1 MYFQLL
7 ASTICF
13 YGIGMKEP
21 VLFVFVYGL
30 SFLVYLVVVLV
41 STFVFEWGYLGII
54 WSTTFNYFLRFI
66 IGYLYI
72 TKKESFAEANQVS
85 LFTLQTI

>member
-1 MYFQLL
+1 MGIQGYQIIAIGMYFQLL

-41 STFVFEWGYLGII
+41 STFVFE
-54 WSTTFNYFLRFI
+54 
-66 IGYLYI
+66 
-72 TKKESFAEANQVS
+72 
-85 LFTLQTI
+85 

>member
-1 MYFQLL
+1 MIVIIGAGL
-7 ASTICF
+7 A
-13 YGIGMKEP
+13 
-21 VLFVFVYGL
+21 
-30 SFLVYLVVVLV
+30 FLVYLAVVLV
-41 STFVFEWGYLGII
+41 STFVFEWGFLGII